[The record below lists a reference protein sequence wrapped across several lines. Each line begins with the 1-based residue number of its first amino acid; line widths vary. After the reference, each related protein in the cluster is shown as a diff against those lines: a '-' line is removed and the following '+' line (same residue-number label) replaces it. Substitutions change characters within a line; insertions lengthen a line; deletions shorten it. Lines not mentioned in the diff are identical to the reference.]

1 MVQDGIQTLDFADVF
16 DEALLGTD
24 TFKVH
29 TSKGKSNDVKSFR
42 NVYFSKRVARFE
54 FSLEV
59 YIILKQ
65 IIINFLKSNGSEIG
79 STIV

>member
-1 MVQDGIQTLDFADVF
+1 MDFADVF
-16 DEALLGTD
+16 DEALLGCD
-24 TFKVH
+24 TYEVH

-59 YIILKQ
+59 YIILK
-65 IIINFLKSNGSEIG
+65 
-79 STIV
+79 